1 LGRIGDVVVTIRR
14 FGQTVMVTI
23 RSEVIEALGTK

>member
-1 LGRIGDVVVTIRR
+1 VVTIRR
-14 FGQTVMVTI
+14 YGQTVMVTI